1 MAVRLT
7 NKDKEKL
14 RRINNNVRR
23 KNKQMENYGID
34 IYVSTLPQSKITS
47 RKQLNDYYDR
57 ARKYTRGYAYKY
69 KKNTYNVVASN
80 REIAQA
86 KRLAQDI
93 TRARNKRFKEIAP
106 KEFKTYGKSTKSS
119 VYQRRLMTKDGE
131 DKYAMFDPVDF
142 DFSKIQTRR
151 QFEHRMDYYLR
162 QLEPDYIPKKNEQ
175 LKENIIKAMRKH
187 WGKYANK
194 SIEYV
199 KSLSPEEVVEQFL
212 TEDIFDFKYI
222 YRDDDK
228 VRQAEI
234 FEATYNLT

>member
-80 REIAQA
+80 IEIAQA

-151 QFEHRMDYYLR
+151 QFEHRMDYYLK

-194 SIEYV
+194 SIKYV

>member
-14 RRINNNVRR
+14 RRINSSVRR

-69 KKNTYNVVASN
+69 KKNTNNVVASN
-80 REIAQA
+80 IEIAQA
-86 KRLAQDI
+86 KRLAQAI

-131 DKYAMFDPVDF
+131 DKYAMFDSVKF

-151 QFEHRMDYYLR
+151 QFEHRMNYYLK

-228 VRQAEI
+228 ARQAEI
-234 FEATYNLT
+234 FEATYNIA